1 MGAQNNTYTFDIT
14 NNGPD
19 GIYRVIVTIPS
30 GFTSIASASCPSGMT
45 PTEVSSTQV
54 ICLGDPFEPTT
65 QILNTASAQVLFS
78 ATSPTPGSDTLYTWS
93 VATRDTTGTSA
104 VNTSAQTNVD
114 VTAPTIFSIMTKDAD
129 ADGKVDTATVIFS
142 ENVLDST
149 FSASNF
155 TIGGVAATT
164 INTGTANDNTFD
176 VVLASGIA
184 GTEAKQV
191 TYTQGVGT
199 DIAGNLLANVTD
211 GTVVETDGA
220 SPILLSVQTKTTTTI
235 DLTFSEDLDG
245 TTATNADFSVAGFTL
260 GAPDAFEVT
269 PGVVRLTTTVS
280 FGTDVTPAVS
290 YVGMVKDLADNVAPI
305 AGPITPSD
313 GVAPIISSTQ
323 TVSTTQILVTFS
335 EAMSAVVGTDF
346 TVAGNTL
353 SSVSFTPGAST
364 ATFTLGT
371 PIGTGATPLV
381 STIVSP
387 TGTRDNSSAT
397 NLVTGGLSSTP
408 TDGIAPTVVITA
420 TTATSPTNT
429 SPIAMTITF
438 SENVTGLDIGEIVV
452 GNGTAANLLGSG
464 AVYTFDI
471 TLPGQGTVT
480 VNIAEGVAQDVSSNS
495 NANTAAPQ
503 FSIVFDSIAPD
514 APTVA
519 LLDPVN
525 NANKTAATLHIVGES
540 GATYNYSIEDATP
553 GSPVTGT
560 GTLTG
565 GDLTVSGINVTGLDD
580 GTLTASV
587 TLTDAATNTG
597 VAGTDTAMKDVVT
610 PSAPTTP
617 DLTAA
622 TDSNID
628 TDDITKD
635 ATPDFTTTAEA
646 GSTIVVYDEATSV
659 GTMTA
664 TGGTDTIT
672 VSTLSAGV
680 HSITVKATD
689 PAGNTS
695 SASSA
700 LSVTIDTSAP
710 TAVLSA
716 ATDDIG
722 SVTGALTSGQTT
734 DDTALVLSGTNESG
748 STVQVFDGTDSVAPA
763 IVTGTTWSYTA
774 TVANGTTYQF
784 NVKET
789 DVAGNTSSATANFTV
804 IGDTSAPDAPVIT
817 FIATDGKINDSEKAT
832 VHVIGIAEA
841 NSTVSVTLTGVAIAG
856 PTTGSANGLGAF
868 DIILDTT
875 SLTDGTVTPSV
886 TATDAAGN
894 VSTAATT
901 PTATKDVVAPNAPT
915 TPDLT
920 AATDS
925 NINTDD
931 ITKDPTP
938 DFTITAEIGSTIVVY
953 DGTTPVGSMTATG
966 GTDTITVS
974 TLSDGVHSITVKT
987 TDVAGNESPASGAL
1001 SVTVDTIPPTSSITS
1016 PTADVVVKNSGGDVS
1031 LVFDATG
1038 GSTCEYKVDDGSYTA
1053 LTNCTSPQ
1061 TITLTDH
1068 RKSIVLKVTDTA
1080 GNSTESSAV
1089 SFVVDTNDN
1098 LTVASSGADFTTIQ
1112 AAVDG
1117 AMAGDTISI
1126 AAGTY
1131 AEAVTI
1137 DKALVLTGT
1146 GAPTATSFTLNSG
1159 ANVAGSSGITASTV
1173 TVNSGAKIQDGVLL
1187 TSSGGTVNVAA
1198 GTYAE
1203 SVTVDKTLT
1212 VQKDASAL
1220 TKPIIQANDNW
1231 GFKLLGAADIT
1242 VDGFEIQIT
1251 GGGSTNDQ
1259 AVRLENADGAIIKNN
1274 TITTTADTALGI

>member
-1 MGAQNNTYTFDIT
+1 MFPLSLSLARENPLKVFRSSSFVFIAATFIVSGFFATQTAFAAHTATVTVDPTLVMGAQNNTYTFDIT

-260 GAPDAFEVT
+260 GAP
-269 PGVVRLTTTVS
+269 
-280 FGTDVTPAVS
+280 
-290 YVGMVKDLADNVAPI
+290 N

-420 TTATSPTNT
+420 TTATSTTNT

-519 LLDPVN
+519 LL
-525 NANKTAATLHIVGES
+525 
-540 GATYNYSIEDATP
+540 
-553 GSPVTGT
+553 
-560 GTLTG
+560 
-565 GDLTVSGINVTGLDD
+565 
-580 GTLTASV
+580 
-587 TLTDAATNTG
+587 
-597 VAGTDTAMKDVVT
+597 
-610 PSAPTTP
+610 
-617 DLTAA
+617 
-622 TDSNID
+622 
-628 TDDITKD
+628 
-635 ATPDFTTTAEA
+635 
-646 GSTIVVYDEATSV
+646 
-659 GTMTA
+659 
-664 TGGTDTIT
+664 
-672 VSTLSAGV
+672 
-680 HSITVKATD
+680 
-689 PAGNTS
+689 
-695 SASSA
+695 
-700 LSVTIDTSAP
+700 
-710 TAVLSA
+710 
-716 ATDDIG
+716 
-722 SVTGALTSGQTT
+722 
-734 DDTALVLSGTNESG
+734 
-748 STVQVFDGTDSVAPA
+748 
-763 IVTGTTWSYTA
+763 
-774 TVANGTTYQF
+774 
-784 NVKET
+784 
-789 DVAGNTSSATANFTV
+789 
-804 IGDTSAPDAPVIT
+804 
-817 FIATDGKINDSEKAT
+817 
-832 VHVIGIAEA
+832 
-841 NSTVSVTLTGVAIAG
+841 
-856 PTTGSANGLGAF
+856 
-868 DIILDTT
+868 
-875 SLTDGTVTPSV
+875 
-886 TATDAAGN
+886 
-894 VSTAATT
+894 
-901 PTATKDVVAPNAPT
+901 
-915 TPDLT
+915 
-920 AATDS
+920 
-925 NINTDD
+925 
-931 ITKDPTP
+931 
-938 DFTITAEIGSTIVVY
+938 
-953 DGTTPVGSMTATG
+953 
-966 GTDTITVS
+966 
-974 TLSDGVHSITVKT
+974 
-987 TDVAGNESPASGAL
+987 
-1001 SVTVDTIPPTSSITS
+1001 
-1016 PTADVVVKNSGGDVS
+1016 
-1031 LVFDATG
+1031 
-1038 GSTCEYKVDDGSYTA
+1038 
-1053 LTNCTSPQ
+1053 
-1061 TITLTDH
+1061 
-1068 RKSIVLKVTDTA
+1068 
-1080 GNSTESSAV
+1080 
-1089 SFVVDTNDN
+1089 
-1098 LTVASSGADFTTIQ
+1098 
-1112 AAVDG
+1112 
-1117 AMAGDTISI
+1117 
-1126 AAGTY
+1126 
-1131 AEAVTI
+1131 
-1137 DKALVLTGT
+1137 
-1146 GAPTATSFTLNSG
+1146 
-1159 ANVAGSSGITASTV
+1159 
-1173 TVNSGAKIQDGVLL
+1173 
-1187 TSSGGTVNVAA
+1187 
-1198 GTYAE
+1198 
-1203 SVTVDKTLT
+1203 
-1212 VQKDASAL
+1212 
-1220 TKPIIQANDNW
+1220 
-1231 GFKLLGAADIT
+1231 
-1242 VDGFEIQIT
+1242 
-1251 GGGSTNDQ
+1251 
-1259 AVRLENADGAIIKNN
+1259 
-1274 TITTTADTALGI
+1274 